1 MALLSADRVDA
12 MMVKIPLERLVQES
26 DVVLVGR
33 VESVESEK
41 RGAVIVSL
49 ARIKVERTLKGK
61 PSPQEA
67 VVVEFQGGRIG
78 GEVLRV
84 EDSPDYQAGEE
95 VVAFLRRQAD
105 RRGYVTTGHLQGKYV
120 VRQGRVE
127 GENVSLERF
136 LERLKLILLEKRQ
149 GG

>member
-1 MALLSADRVDA
+1 

-26 DVVLVGR
+26 DLILAGR

-49 ARIKVERTLKGK
+49 ARIRVDRTLKGGA
-61 PSPQEA
+61 SPQKT

-95 VVAFLRRQAD
+95 VVAFLRRHAD
-105 RRGYVTTGHLQGKYV
+105 RPGYVTTGHLQGKYV
-120 VRQGRVE
+120 VRRGVVE

-136 LERLKLILLEKRQ
+136 LERLKLILLEKSQ